1 MEVTFFG
8 SEIKHSQATSI
19 GPLELKNMVLV
30 FITKL
35 CEWNHIHYSKTG

>member
-1 MEVTFFG
+1 LG
-8 SEIKHSQATSI
+8 SKIKRSQATSI

-35 CEWNHIHYSKTG
+35 RDDMYPGVFGDCSE